1 MNRIAIPVV
10 FLLSALLLKPA
21 QAGNASKQDS
31 ISPVHRALAS
41 GEAWRPPTSIAEMV
55 APPSPEVAA
64 MLRHSDEEISYAEGT
79 ASLAIPLYEWDCGDI
94 RTSLSMRYSIRGYR
108 MDERAGW
115 TGLGWSF
122 SGGGCVARTIL
133 GMPDEQHS
141 VDIRSTLSIN
151 SNASG
156 HQYFIDL
163 EKHVKEAMLDRYSY
177 SCAAGSGSFV
187 IMDGCII
194 QTPRSDN
201 TIEFCGDTRD
211 GVRDFA
217 IISPDGTRYVFS
229 VREHIDFTYHP
240 MVLAVPARDDS
251 YRNAVSAW
259 HLSSVTSPGG
269 ETVTYSYASVG
280 TWSRSDGPS
289 AGTYTILNRS
299 QSFPSVEVFYD
310 NGTTYTG
317 NSTKAITTF
326 HDQKILQRISSRTA
340 TLVFTHSPRK
350 LSGGNDI
357 PQMLSSVR
365 VLTPG
370 GRCVRDISFDIT
382 QSASVPSILKGI
394 TVKSEGVL
402 LDKHTFAYN
411 LPSGVWGCDIFGFAN
426 GPTTGHRAVIDI
438 NTGNVADAAK
448 FSAGHAHARTLRSH
462 SNALGLVTEYQYEP
476 SDPVTFAPFGQSVP
490 SCRIPVGVRIRR
502 ITDKDAVSG
511 RMRIR
516 EFLYSSPECDIDFVN
531 VNASAFISMSGEQSY
546 MGLRPVA
553 PQPDVSTTLSFLSR
567 PRIPGFSPE
576 RATMRYAEVTE
587 LVSGTAV
594 TVPIRTVRRYDL
606 SRCRLRFV
614 LTQLPRYGMN
624 ADRNIG
630 EIMLP
635 PQGVPEGVRLALGH
649 GCNLPGGFEERLG
662 AAPVLIEKT
671 EYRHRNGEYHP
682 IVSEKYFHSTID
694 SATIRTGFFHD
705 AAVRDIINAYGV
717 RKWDWQS
724 TSDFTFSEISMT
736 HLNTRLYSVAA
747 TRYFPDGSSRLAS
760 VKHLYSTT
768 APMLIPIRAIGKDIS
783 DLPIMSGIE
792 NVHNPFG
799 SDSVSMSN
807 GMRLHIGTRLCEGG
821 RIMEHYTAYSSN
833 MIPKVFWTMTAA
845 GQKTLP
851 VLEIWIADGRDT
863 ITKKTEY
870 GRYGS
875 CWRPTAITLTSPS
888 GKTVDRLVV
897 SGYTPYGKPAGVKR
911 RGKPENVYSWG
922 TIAGQEDLL
931 MSLTVKGDNRS
942 ASLTTSFTHEELTGC
957 TSVTAPDGSTI
968 SYGYGGGRLVSE
980 TNPDG
985 KIIKEYGYDLQ
996 SSGVDGQNAISGR
1009 TLVNGTSASEGTF
1022 AETITRHD
1030 GFGMPRLELKKDF
1043 GQGGDVVTGA
1053 WSYDAL
1059 HRTTRAWNP
1068 LPLSDVNEALDSEV
1082 PLENA
1087 AVTLYSDA
1095 TAYRE
1100 MVYPASHDN
1109 MPTESSLPGAD
1120 FRQHPAHAE
1129 KLCSRSQAGEYR
1141 VIRYSCDGNT
1151 LRSSGVWSDGE
1162 LDCIAETDG
1171 NGARKLTFSDAA
1183 GNTVLVRRVISSG
1196 IYADTYTVHDP
1207 WGNPLVVLPPEASR
1221 KLKSTESTWQLAT
1234 NSIIADYAFIY
1245 TYDSAM
1251 RLRSMKTPGCAAVR
1265 YAYDSEGR
1273 LSFTQ
1278 DGNLAAS
1285 GRCSFI
1291 LYDSFGRQAV
1301 TGTCSDIPRLWLS
1314 DMSDS
1319 TPPVTAALTDN
1330 IGKGFLGTG
1339 YSISCSTGEDV
1350 SISNATMLTASY
1362 YDNTGM
1368 QTGSLAAVLQAP
1380 GLSDNE
1386 GGSVMTRMSYAPGGI
1401 PVRSESV
1408 FPDGRQLISE
1418 IVPTVAGLPSL
1429 VTETLA
1435 DGSGDGWSHSTS
1447 YAYDPFG
1454 RILSAK
1460 VTADGNAAN
1469 TQASIVNGFDE
1480 TGNVRSIAY
1489 NGNSL
1494 TRNITRDIRG
1504 AVSGWSMP
1512 EFGQQ
1517 LTYGDNGAMADWC
1530 GRITSRTSELG
1541 EYRGRYD
1548 YYYNTLGF
1556 LTRAAFSSDTHRKM
1570 DFSASYDYDRQAN
1583 LTYIKRSGMLPG
1595 DRFGTIVDK
1604 AVMRKGNR
1612 INKVYGDDAGD
1623 ALIEN
1628 QPQIIAS
1635 GTGCT
1640 YDNNGNLTSDPSRG
1654 ILDIEWSETGK
1665 PMRVSFVSGEEIC
1678 YRYAATGEKLSEVFV
1693 DTDGRILRRRDI
1705 YGNYELTDGSLD
1717 RTQVGGG
1724 YLDSKGVFHVYV
1736 TDYQGNVIGIINAK
1750 TGTPVLFTDY
1760 YPYGIP
1766 HATAYSPEAN
1776 RRKFGGKEYT
1786 SEFGF
1791 SSCDFGARLYSPL
1804 LCGFD
1809 PPDLKASTYTHI
1821 SPYTYCA
1828 ADPVNFIDPTGEVI
1842 IFVNGL
1848 DKFGAKPAGEEYW
1861 TQSYKR
1867 YNFVNGAK
1875 QFFNDNNV
1883 LFIPV
1888 KHSLSSSALERL
1900 QKGYDYAENNIIWLG
1915 DLKQDETIKFV
1926 THSMGAAYAE
1936 GMATFLLK
1944 NGCPVTNIVHINA
1957 FQANDIKSLSKY
1969 NNVETTDYQ
1978 YTDDWVINHIPIFS
1992 SPGFIDG
1999 ANYIIREPS
2008 GCQIESFL
2016 NIHFDPISK
2025 GFNFWNKLRSKQN
2038 NCLLK
2043 PCKNNY

>member
-1 MNRIAIPVV
+1 
-10 FLLSALLLKPA
+10 
-21 QAGNASKQDS
+21 
-31 ISPVHRALAS
+31 
-41 GEAWRPPTSIAEMV
+41 
-55 APPSPEVAA
+55 
-64 MLRHSDEEISYAEGT
+64 
-79 ASLAIPLYEWDCGDI
+79 
-94 RTSLSMRYSIRGYR
+94 
-108 MDERAGW
+108 
-115 TGLGWSF
+115 
-122 SGGGCVARTIL
+122 
-133 GMPDEQHS
+133 
-141 VDIRSTLSIN
+141 
-151 SNASG
+151 
-156 HQYFIDL
+156 
-163 EKHVKEAMLDRYSY
+163 
-177 SCAAGSGSFV
+177 
-187 IMDGCII
+187 
-194 QTPRSDN
+194 
-201 TIEFCGDTRD
+201 
-211 GVRDFA
+211 
-217 IISPDGTRYVFS
+217 
-229 VREHIDFTYHP
+229 
-240 MVLAVPARDDS
+240 
-251 YRNAVSAW
+251 
-259 HLSSVTSPGG
+259 
-269 ETVTYSYASVG
+269 
-280 TWSRSDGPS
+280 
-289 AGTYTILNRS
+289 
-299 QSFPSVEVFYD
+299 
-310 NGTTYTG
+310 
-317 NSTKAITTF
+317 
-326 HDQKILQRISSRTA
+326 
-340 TLVFTHSPRK
+340 
-350 LSGGNDI
+350 
-357 PQMLSSVR
+357 
-365 VLTPG
+365 
-370 GRCVRDISFDIT
+370 
-382 QSASVPSILKGI
+382 
-394 TVKSEGVL
+394 
-402 LDKHTFAYN
+402 
-411 LPSGVWGCDIFGFAN
+411 
-426 GPTTGHRAVIDI
+426 
-438 NTGNVADAAK
+438 
-448 FSAGHAHARTLRSH
+448 
-462 SNALGLVTEYQYEP
+462 
-476 SDPVTFAPFGQSVP
+476 
-490 SCRIPVGVRIRR
+490 
-502 ITDKDAVSG
+502 
-511 RMRIR
+511 
-516 EFLYSSPECDIDFVN
+516 
-531 VNASAFISMSGEQSY
+531 
-546 MGLRPVA
+546 
-553 PQPDVSTTLSFLSR
+553 
-567 PRIPGFSPE
+567 
-576 RATMRYAEVTE
+576 
-587 LVSGTAV
+587 
-594 TVPIRTVRRYDL
+594 
-606 SRCRLRFV
+606 
-614 LTQLPRYGMN
+614 
-624 ADRNIG
+624 
-630 EIMLP
+630 MLP

-736 HLNTRLYSVAA
+736 HLNTRLDSVAA

-1654 ILDIEWSETGK
+1654 IRDIEWSETGK
-1665 PMRVSFVSGEEIC
+1665 PIQVSFVSGEEIC
-1678 YRYAATGEKLSEVFV
+1678 YRYATTGEKLSEVFV

-1809 PPDLKASTYTHI
+1809 SPDLKASTYTHI